1 MKLRLGML
9 FVSCFVLA
17 AGFRFDAAA
26 DWKELKGDW
35 QPTKMELDGNALPD
49 DDVKAILITMSEGKY
64 SAKRGDEVI
73 DEGTSKID
81 ASKSPKH
88 LDLIASVGDNKDK
101 ERKGIYEIKG
111 GVLKFVIAAPEKDR
125 PTKFESTAGS
135 QCIYIE
141 CTKKK

>member
-1 MKLRLGML
+1 MKLRLGLL
-9 FVSCFVLA
+9 FASCLFMA
-17 AGFRFDAAA
+17 AGFRFDDAG

-35 QPTKMELDGNALPD
+35 QATKMELDGGPLPAD
-49 DDVKAILITMSEGKY
+49 EVKEFVVTMSEGKY
-64 SAKRGDEVI
+64 SAKRGDQVI

-88 LDLIASVGDNKDK
+88 LDLTASVGDSKDK
-101 ERKGIYEIKG
+101 LRKGIYEIKD
-111 GVLKFVIAAPEKDR
+111 GVLKFAIAAPEKDR

-135 QCIYIE
+135 MIIYIE